1 MQGFLNRDFLLD
13 TATARRLYHE
23 VAAALPIVDYHNH
36 LPPLEIANDK
46 HWDTLGQLWLEHDH
60 YKWRAMRWAG
70 IDEARVSGAA
80 SWREKFDAYAQAMPR
95 MIMNPVHHW
104 THLELW
110 RYFGLEGTVLSP
122 DTADMV
128 WDTANARLGEP
139 EFGARGLLLQMK
151 VEFVGT
157 TDDPLDSLEHHKQL
171 MADPDLTVAPS
182 FRPDKALQIEETHFT
197 TYIADLSTLTGIVI
211 NSFDTLEAAL
221 LQRLDHFV
229 EHGCKA
235 SDHGLNFLDA
245 GAEVSASVLDDI
257 LRRRLV
263 GIDRITSDEA
273 ASLRAA
279 LFTALGRAYA
289 ARDVMMQL
297 HIGPLRN
304 TSSRLMASKGRD
316 CGGDSIRDRAI
327 AEPLNVL
334 LDRLD
339 RTDELPRTVLYCV
352 DPTKNAVLTTT
363 AASFQD
369 GSIAGKIQVGTAWWH
384 NDQLDG
390 MERQITELAQMGLI
404 TPFLG
409 MLTDSRSFLSF
420 PRHEYFRRLFCRM
433 VGRWVETGHLPNAPE
448 IHDNLVRD
456 VCYRNARNLFLGV

>member
-1 MQGFLNRDFLLD
+1 MQRFLNADFLLD

-23 VAAALPIVDYHNH
+23 VAADLPIIDYHNH
-36 LPPLEIANDK
+36 LPPSEIAADQ
-46 HWDTLGQLWLEHDH
+46 HWETLGQLWLEHDH

-70 IDEARVSGAA
+70 IDEARVSGNAG
-80 SWREKFDAYAQAMPR
+80 WREKFDAYAQAMPD

-104 THLELW
+104 SHLELW
-110 RYFGLEGTVLSP
+110 RYFGLEGTILSP

-128 WDTANARLGEP
+128 WETANARLGEAQ
-139 EFGARGLLLQMK
+139 FGARGLLLQMK

-157 TDDPLDSLEHHKQL
+157 TDDPLDTLEHHRAL
-171 MADPDLTVAPS
+171 MNDPDLTVAPS
-182 FRPDKALQIEETHFT
+182 FRPDKALQIEAPHFAN
-197 TYIADLSTLTGIVI
+197 YIADLAALTGIEI
-211 NSFDTLEAAL
+211 TTFDALEAAL

-229 EHGCKA
+229 AHGCKA
-235 SDHGLNFLDA
+235 SDHGLDFFDA
-245 GAEVSASVLDDI
+245 GEEVSASVLDDI
-257 LRRRLV
+257 LRRRLT
-263 GIDRITSDEA
+263 GLDRITSDEA
-273 ASLRAA
+273 SSLRAA

-297 HIGPLRN
+297 HIGSLRN
-304 TSSRLMASKGRD
+304 TSSRLMGTKGRD
-316 CGGDSIRDRAI
+316 SGGDSIGDRAI

-339 RTDELPRTVLYCV
+339 RSDALPRTVLYCV
-352 DPTKNAVLTTT
+352 DATKNAVLTTT

-369 GSIAGKIQVGTAWWH
+369 GSVAGKVQVGTAWWH

-433 VGRWVETGHLPNAPE
+433 VGRWVETGHIPDAPE
-448 IHDNLVRD
+448 IHDRLIRG
-456 VCYRNARNLFLGV
+456 VCYENARKQFL